1 MTRPFAKFPRR
12 IKLDVMILA
21 VGAVV
26 MMATALWLEPTRD
39 GFAQRAAQS
48 AQSTGQLLWN
58 YVTERKKPAVP
69 KLKAPL

>member
-1 MTRPFAKFPRR
+1 MTRAFAKVPRR
-12 IKLDVMILA
+12 IKFDVMVLA

-26 MMATALWLEPTRD
+26 IIAAALWLEPTRD
-39 GFAQRAAQS
+39 GFVQRAAQS

-69 KLKAPL
+69 KLRAPL